1 MQRKQYQYGK
11 HHTGSNMKNP
21 KQISDT
27 TLLNFMFND
36 RVVCRYVFDHDIPVF
51 KAEKGVHSVYHNT
64 PREALRG
71 LYILLKEKK

>member
-1 MQRKQYQYGK
+1 
-11 HHTGSNMKNP
+11 MKNA

-36 RVVCRYVFDHDIPVF
+36 RVQVEVHDT
-51 KAEKGVHSVYHNT
+51 VHPHFMASVSGEHVYGAT

-71 LYILLKEKK
+71 LYLVRRKDADDD